1 MNTLEELGIKNLER
15 VCIKTKNEVAFG
27 DRLLEAGEPVIYFD
41 NLQIALL
48 SENVRPIM
56 ARGGWHNE
64 PRVIW
69 EDRQETTF
77 AFSNGTV
84 NTISFNLLLGANM
97 LDKVDDNILPYN
109 EVIMLDEKGKG
120 YLKYLP
126 ILNDMEYKNFFF
138 TYDFNNIQGRISP
151 ISIDGLKIDFG
162 KEFAYQTVMCDYY
175 FEYKKDI
182 ITYSMNR
189 ERFTNLY
196 TLEATFQMK
205 DENEGLLRTGYLRM
219 PKIRILSNI
228 NLRMGERAD
237 PMVSTFRVIAQ
248 PETKEGR
255 DDVVCEIQYLDED
268 ISGI

>member
-27 DRLLEAGEPVIYFD
+27 DRLLEPGEPVLYFD
-41 NLQIALL
+41 NIQIALL
-48 SENVRPIM
+48 SENVRPII
-56 ARGGWHNE
+56 ARGGWRNE

-77 AFSNGTV
+77 MFSNGTI
-84 NTISFNLLLGANM
+84 NTTSLNLLLGANM
-97 LDKVDDNILPYN
+97 LTEVDDNILPYN
-109 EVIMLDEKGKG
+109 ELVDLDERGRG
-120 YLKYLP
+120 QLKYMP
-126 ILNDMEYKNFFF
+126 ILENPEYKCFFF
-138 TYDFNNIQGRISP
+138 TYDLNNIQVRAYPTINNK
-151 ISIDGLKIDFG
+151 IIDFG
-162 KEFAYQTVMCDYY
+162 QDFAYQTVMCDYY
-175 FEYKKDI
+175 FYYKKSI

-205 DENEGLLRTGYLRM
+205 DENEGLIRTGYLRM
-219 PKIRILSNI
+219 PKMRILSNI

-248 PETKEGR
+248 PESKDGR
-255 DDVVCEIQYLDED
+255 EDVVCEIQYLDED
-268 ISGI
+268 ITGI